1 MPSQVARGRSYSNKD
16 DLDRAFGI
24 VESEVKTS
32 WKILAMELGQTLD
45 EVLVFERQ
53 SWDVQDQCRKS
64 LEWWRLMAGRKG
76 ATVPNL
82 VRALR
87 RCRLDWVAD
96 KIEGRSPIRV
106 LEKKKMTLK
115 PERITPVTE
124 DSHSP
129 PVQPETGILGGMQFI
144 KEAPKLEQS
153 PAPKQERSPSPVQM
167 TTPQDDDHSPTFII
181 VKRKSKTRKDKKRSQ
196 SEPRKSKVTISVNQ
210 EQARPSQQPVNQ
222 EKTRPK
228 DQSPKAATH
237 YTPLQRSE
245 TIHSSAPTR
254 AQIGTAPPN
263 IVVYDQVSTRHV
275 HREAPPQS
283 EPKKSKGTISV
294 NQEQTRPREQSPKAT
309 KHYTKLQRS
318 ETIHSSAPTRAQIA
332 PAPAKLPV
340 APPRTKQT
348 RHSRFLEH
356 RGRAK
361 PRERTIDGIKSYQRV
376 STRSK
381 KKPRRIEDIT
391 DWTKVTIHP
400 PETRRERRKE
410 RPSGQ
415 SGVARIVP
423 STSLKTEE
431 DELLYWEKPSK
442 NESYGPVIPILQTRA
457 RETPPPVV
465 PPRRK
470 RRKSSSRRPSTI
482 YTEYLNNEHETS
494 DENGRREDE
503 RGRRRS
509 YRGIVLD
516 RETDRVEEDP
526 LQVRPSTETSRR
538 QLRDRSVTDTTREPA
553 AQAYSDDENARR
565 KGGARNVPVNWDV
578 EEENRQNLDTEA
590 VQESHRY
597 DNLLLVGSSRQT
609 FAQQR
614 RTVAEDQATDNR
626 LNANQEQTLEERYA
640 TTSRRP
646 ERNFAAETGEEHP
659 FPLHY
664 AEIVKEELI
673 IYYPL
678 DEFETDSN
686 YSESL
691 NDDTPSETSPSEEP
705 VFHTAEV
712 LREEMVIYVPQEEF
726 EPVEEVQS
734 ATRIRRHGD
743 NNHNLNAG
751 RIFEEYVSNHDGRR
765 KESADRSTGPYMSSA
780 NVREDSEI
788 HTSQGERLG
797 RDYVEMSRRVSR
809 ESTGG
814 DETQDRTMATGFF
827 YTESPGKNGENNKNA
842 ETDDVFDDSRFTRL
856 GLQRKAASVERMD
869 SLRKKSVSFSEQ
881 PVVIPASDRQEDRN
895 GENYADAMLCISGP
909 RRREHHPKTMRCVVA
924 FATVVL
930 LVQLLGST
938 SAAFFRHHREL
949 RIPDRFGN
957 LVQRVRVKKD
967 LSSSVAKNR
976 PANPFA
982 GILKRVKKDL
992 SSSVAKSRPA
1002 NPFAEILK
1010 RRERS
1015 FGGLFG
1021 LMNDVL
1027 HEGEHMLEV
1036 AESEIEQGSF
1046 QEVDS
1051 NSFEE
1056 DLGNGEK
1063 AKVHEE
1069 VLEDKDTGAS
1079 INCVHDDDCD
1089 GDMVCFGPV
1098 FDRVCGVPY
1107 GEGHPCFQDDMCR
1120 RDALCVM
1127 GKCKKGAVQGQEGC
1141 VCHVA
1146 ADCQDGLCCGYMEGD
1161 EFIDIV
1167 TPVCRPFFQEGE
1179 RCGHGGFL
1187 AMLMGSAGDCSCNTG
1202 LHCAQDEFAPRGH
1215 HVCTS
1220 DESQGPDAGGEPED
1234 IPLPPIE
1241 DDLVVGGPHVFAQSW
1256 IVAPEHHRGR
1266 REIRAAESFND
1277 ISGVLEKF
1285 RQWVKVVVGMVDQ
1298 AEGFEEECPETE
1310 DGPENTDDNP
1320 NIADD
1325 TEAEPKNDGFDEFL
1339 EEFRDLVNEEVF
1351 PSDDSDQAN
1360 DSPEKTDDSPKNPDD
1375 NPENTDDNPKDPEDA
1390 TEAEKDGFDEF
1401 LEEFRDLVNEE
1412 VFPDLV
1418 NEEVFPSGESSEQA
1432 DDTEEDFPDDA
1443 LKFKPFR
1450 EE

>member
-1 MPSQVARGRSYSNKD
+1 MPSQVSRGRTYSNKD

-106 LEKKKMTLK
+106 LEKKKMTFK
-115 PERITPVTE
+115 PERITPATE

-144 KEAPKLEQS
+144 KEAPKLERS

-167 TTPQDDDHSPTFII
+167 TTSQDEDHSPTFII
-181 VKRKSKTRKDKKRSQ
+181 VKKKSKTRKDKKRSQ

-222 EKTRPK
+222 EKTRPRE
-228 DQSPKAATH
+228 QPPKAATH

-245 TIHSSAPTR
+245 TIHSSAPMH

-263 IVVYDQVSTRHV
+263 IVVYDQVSTRP
-275 HREAPPQS
+275 REEPPQS
-283 EPKKSKGTISV
+283 EPRNSKVTISA

-318 ETIHSSAPTRAQIA
+318 ETIHSSAPTRPQIGTA
-332 PAPAKLPV
+332 PPKLPV

-376 STRSK
+376 STRAK

-391 DWTKVTIHP
+391 DWTRVTIHP

-410 RPSGQ
+410 KPSSQQ

-457 RETPPPVV
+457 RQTLPPVV

-494 DENGRREDE
+494 DENGRRDDE

-516 RETDRVEEDP
+516 RETDRVDEDP
-526 LQVRPSTETSRR
+526 LQVRPSTETSQR
-538 QLRDRSVTDTTREPA
+538 QLKDRYVTDTTSEPA

-565 KGGARNVPVNWDV
+565 RGARNVPVNWDV

-597 DNLLLVGSSRQT
+597 DNLLVVGGSRQT

-626 LNANQEQTLEERYA
+626 LNANQEQTLQDRYA
-640 TTSRRP
+640 TTSRFP
-646 ERNFAAETGEEHP
+646 ERDFAAETGEVHP

-726 EPVEEVQS
+726 EPVEDVQS
-734 ATRIRRHGD
+734 ATGRRHDD
-743 NNHNLNAG
+743 NTQHLNAG
-751 RIFEEYVSNHDGRR
+751 RIFEEYVSNHGGRT
-765 KESADRSTGPYMSSA
+765 ESVDRSTGPYISSA
-780 NVREDSEI
+780 NVREDSEL
-788 HTSQGERLG
+788 HSSQGERLGSG

-814 DETQDRTMATGFF
+814 GETQDRTMATGFF
-827 YTESPGKNGENNKNA
+827 YTESPGRNGVNNNAA

-869 SLRKKSVSFSEQ
+869 SLRKKTVSFSEQ
-881 PVVIPASDRQEDRN
+881 PVVIPSSDRQEEDRN
-895 GENYADAMLCISGP
+895 RGNYADAML
-909 RRREHHPKTMRCVVA
+909 
-924 FATVVL
+924 
-930 LVQLLGST
+930 
-938 SAAFFRHHREL
+938 
-949 RIPDRFGN
+949 
-957 LVQRVRVKKD
+957 
-967 LSSSVAKNR
+967 
-976 PANPFA
+976 
-982 GILKRVKKDL
+982 
-992 SSSVAKSRPA
+992 
-1002 NPFAEILK
+1002 
-1010 RRERS
+1010 
-1015 FGGLFG
+1015 
-1021 LMNDVL
+1021 
-1027 HEGEHMLEV
+1027 
-1036 AESEIEQGSF
+1036 
-1046 QEVDS
+1046 
-1051 NSFEE
+1051 
-1056 DLGNGEK
+1056 
-1063 AKVHEE
+1063 
-1069 VLEDKDTGAS
+1069 
-1079 INCVHDDDCD
+1079 
-1089 GDMVCFGPV
+1089 
-1098 FDRVCGVPY
+1098 
-1107 GEGHPCFQDDMCR
+1107 
-1120 RDALCVM
+1120 
-1127 GKCKKGAVQGQEGC
+1127 
-1141 VCHVA
+1141 
-1146 ADCQDGLCCGYMEGD
+1146 
-1161 EFIDIV
+1161 
-1167 TPVCRPFFQEGE
+1167 
-1179 RCGHGGFL
+1179 
-1187 AMLMGSAGDCSCNTG
+1187 
-1202 LHCAQDEFAPRGH
+1202 
-1215 HVCTS
+1215 
-1220 DESQGPDAGGEPED
+1220 
-1234 IPLPPIE
+1234 
-1241 DDLVVGGPHVFAQSW
+1241 W
-1256 IVAPEHHRGR
+1256 
-1266 REIRAAESFND
+1266 
-1277 ISGVLEKF
+1277 
-1285 RQWVKVVVGMVDQ
+1285 
-1298 AEGFEEECPETE
+1298 
-1310 DGPENTDDNP
+1310 
-1320 NIADD
+1320 
-1325 TEAEPKNDGFDEFL
+1325 
-1339 EEFRDLVNEEVF
+1339 
-1351 PSDDSDQAN
+1351 
-1360 DSPEKTDDSPKNPDD
+1360 
-1375 NPENTDDNPKDPEDA
+1375 
-1390 TEAEKDGFDEF
+1390 
-1401 LEEFRDLVNEE
+1401 
-1412 VFPDLV
+1412 
-1418 NEEVFPSGESSEQA
+1418 
-1432 DDTEEDFPDDA
+1432 
-1443 LKFKPFR
+1443 
-1450 EE
+1450 

>member
-53 SWDVQDQCRKS
+53 SWDVSDQCRKS

-115 PERITPVTE
+115 P
-124 DSHSP
+124 
-129 PVQPETGILGGMQFI
+129 GILGGMQFI
-144 KEAPKLEQS
+144 KEAPKLERS
-153 PAPKQERSPSPVQM
+153 PAPKQERRPSPVQM
-167 TTPQDDDHSPTFII
+167 TTSQDEDHSPTFII
-181 VKRKSKTRKDKKRSQ
+181 VKKKSKTRKDKKRSQ

-210 EQARPSQQPVNQ
+210 EQARPNQQSINQ
-222 EKTRPK
+222 EKTRPREH
-228 DQSPKAATH
+228 SPKAATH
-237 YTPLQRSE
+237 YIKLQRSE
-245 TIHSSAPTR
+245 TVHSSAPTH

-263 IVVYDQVSTRHV
+263 IVVYDQVSTRP
-275 HREAPPQS
+275 REEPPQS
-283 EPKKSKGTISV
+283 EPRKYKENISV
-294 NQEQTRPREQSPKAT
+294 NQEKTRPREQSPKAT

-318 ETIHSSAPTRAQIA
+318 ETIHSSAPTRTQIDTA
-332 PAPAKLPV
+332 SPKLPV

-391 DWTKVTIHP
+391 DWT
-400 PETRRERRKE
+400 R
-410 RPSGQ
+410 Q

-442 NESYGPVIPILQTRA
+442 NENYGPVIPILQTRA

-470 RRKSSSRRPSTI
+470 RRKPSSRRPSTI

-494 DENGRREDE
+494 DENGRRDDE

-509 YRGIVLD
+509 YRGIVLN
-516 RETDRVEEDP
+516 RETDRVDEDP
-526 LQVRPSTETSRR
+526 LQVRPSTETSQR
-538 QLRDRSVTDTTREPA
+538 QLKDRYVTDTTREPA

-565 KGGARNVPVNWDV
+565 RGARNVPVNWDV

-597 DNLLLVGSSRQT
+597 DNLLLVGGSHQT

-626 LNANQEQTLEERYA
+626 LNMKQEQTLEEQYA
-640 TTSRRP
+640 ATSRFP

-726 EPVEEVQS
+726 EPVEEAQS
-734 ATRIRRHGD
+734 ATRIRHID
-743 NNHNLNAG
+743 NNQHLNAG
-751 RIFEEYVSNHDGRR
+751 RIFEEYVSNHGARR
-765 KESADRSTGPYMSSA
+765 ESVDRSTGPYMSSA
-780 NVREDSEI
+780 NIRREDSEL
-788 HTSQGERLG
+788 HASHGRLG

-827 YTESPGKNGENNKNA
+827 YTESPGKNGENNNNA

-869 SLRKKSVSFSEQ
+869 SLRKKTVSFSEQ
-881 PVVIPASDRQEDRN
+881 PVVIPSSDRQEEDRN
-895 GENYADAMLCISGP
+895 RGNYADAML
-909 RRREHHPKTMRCVVA
+909 
-924 FATVVL
+924 
-930 LVQLLGST
+930 
-938 SAAFFRHHREL
+938 
-949 RIPDRFGN
+949 
-957 LVQRVRVKKD
+957 
-967 LSSSVAKNR
+967 
-976 PANPFA
+976 
-982 GILKRVKKDL
+982 
-992 SSSVAKSRPA
+992 
-1002 NPFAEILK
+1002 
-1010 RRERS
+1010 
-1015 FGGLFG
+1015 
-1021 LMNDVL
+1021 
-1027 HEGEHMLEV
+1027 
-1036 AESEIEQGSF
+1036 
-1046 QEVDS
+1046 
-1051 NSFEE
+1051 
-1056 DLGNGEK
+1056 
-1063 AKVHEE
+1063 
-1069 VLEDKDTGAS
+1069 
-1079 INCVHDDDCD
+1079 
-1089 GDMVCFGPV
+1089 
-1098 FDRVCGVPY
+1098 
-1107 GEGHPCFQDDMCR
+1107 
-1120 RDALCVM
+1120 
-1127 GKCKKGAVQGQEGC
+1127 
-1141 VCHVA
+1141 
-1146 ADCQDGLCCGYMEGD
+1146 
-1161 EFIDIV
+1161 
-1167 TPVCRPFFQEGE
+1167 
-1179 RCGHGGFL
+1179 
-1187 AMLMGSAGDCSCNTG
+1187 
-1202 LHCAQDEFAPRGH
+1202 
-1215 HVCTS
+1215 
-1220 DESQGPDAGGEPED
+1220 
-1234 IPLPPIE
+1234 
-1241 DDLVVGGPHVFAQSW
+1241 W
-1256 IVAPEHHRGR
+1256 
-1266 REIRAAESFND
+1266 
-1277 ISGVLEKF
+1277 
-1285 RQWVKVVVGMVDQ
+1285 
-1298 AEGFEEECPETE
+1298 
-1310 DGPENTDDNP
+1310 
-1320 NIADD
+1320 
-1325 TEAEPKNDGFDEFL
+1325 
-1339 EEFRDLVNEEVF
+1339 
-1351 PSDDSDQAN
+1351 
-1360 DSPEKTDDSPKNPDD
+1360 
-1375 NPENTDDNPKDPEDA
+1375 
-1390 TEAEKDGFDEF
+1390 
-1401 LEEFRDLVNEE
+1401 
-1412 VFPDLV
+1412 
-1418 NEEVFPSGESSEQA
+1418 
-1432 DDTEEDFPDDA
+1432 
-1443 LKFKPFR
+1443 
-1450 EE
+1450 